1 MKLTFNEHI
10 VFFFSEGPL
19 WLNRCSMFIQKT
31 VFLSWLS
38 MWIWIRALSSVL
50 HGSLPGRFEKYC
62 KHSFHV
68 CFSCQ
73 KIPKTIAIVWKQ
85 VDESELKLPVYE
97 YFQLDQ
103 IVFTRIYKST
113 IPEIRKFL
121 CSNTEQQYTEFANL
135 QIISTGIRPRIVFTT
150 SHKSTCYC
158 SGPQYVFKVVLTFK
172 MHKH

>member
-1 MKLTFNEHI
+1 MKLAFNERI
-10 VFFFSEGPL
+10 VFFQWKSTLVEYGCL
-19 WLNRCSMFIQKT
+19 MFIQAT
-31 VFLSWLS
+31 VFSSWLS

-113 IPEIRKFL
+113 IPEIRKSL
-121 CSNTEQQYTEFANL
+121 CSNTEQQYTEFASL
-135 QIISTGIRPRIVFTT
+135 QII
-150 SHKSTCYC
+150 
-158 SGPQYVFKVVLTFK
+158 
-172 MHKH
+172 